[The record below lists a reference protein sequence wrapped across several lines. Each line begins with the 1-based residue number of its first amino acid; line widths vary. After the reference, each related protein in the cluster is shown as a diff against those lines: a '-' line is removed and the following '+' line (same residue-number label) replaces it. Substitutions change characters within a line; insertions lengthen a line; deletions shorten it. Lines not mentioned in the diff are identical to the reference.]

1 MPGSDQG
8 EKMKTVAIITAA
20 GYGKRM
26 GQPKQFI
33 EIGGKPM
40 LERVLSIFERTK
52 IIDEMILVI
61 NQEDVERAKKFK
73 FAKLKQVVAGGE
85 ERQDSVYN
93 GLQVLPEDT
102 EMVAIHDGAR
112 PFVTSDIIEKAVK
125 EAEKE
130 GAVVVGVPVKDTIK
144 SVRSGELRVANTLN
158 RKELWAAQ
166 TPQVFKKEII
176 LRAYGEGVSKHQV
189 TDDAMLVE
197 KLGIAPKMVM
207 GSYQNIKITN
217 SEDLKIAE
225 GILGKGEKR

>member
-1 MPGSDQG
+1 
-8 EKMKTVAIITAA
+8 MKTVAIVTAA
-20 GYGKRM
+20 GHGKRM

-33 EIGGKPM
+33 EIGGKPI
-40 LERVLSIFERTK
+40 LERTLAVFDGTK
-52 IIDEMILVI
+52 VIDEIVLVV
-61 NQEDVERAKKFK
+61 NQEDIERAKKFK

-93 GLQVLPEDT
+93 GLKVLPEDC
-102 EMVAIHDGAR
+102 EIVAIHDGAR
-112 PFVTSDIIEKAVK
+112 PFITPEIIEKAVEEAK
-125 EAEKE
+125 EF

-144 SVRSGELRVANTLN
+144 SVNSNQLTVTSTLN
-158 RKELWAAQ
+158 RDGLWAAQ

-176 LRAYGEGVSKHQV
+176 LRAYEEGVSKHQA

-217 SEDLKIAE
+217 SEDLKIAK
-225 GILGKGEKR
+225 GILGNRDV